1 MSELTPAHLHV
12 PLLPPTVFGDGHEW
26 MENLRFGWKPV
37 PAWGRGMRALGD
49 WPLVIVVHLNDQQNG
64 VYAVATYTK
73 GDITCRAFTDRA
85 ERNAATDEI
94 AAEHR
99 RFTSEGPFD
108 LPPEGKPL
116 LTQHTDLSNWD
127 RYLAEKDQLPE
138 PKEENQ

>member
-1 MSELTPAHLHV
+1 MQ
-12 PLLPPTVFGDGHEW
+12 
-26 MENLRFGWKPV
+26 NLRFGWKPV

-49 WPLVIVVHLNDQQNG
+49 WPLVIVVHLNDQRNG
-64 VYAVATYTK
+64 VYAVATYIK
-73 GDITCRAFTDRA
+73 GDITCRVFTDRA

-99 RFTSEGPFD
+99 RLTSEGPFD

-116 LTQHTDLSNWD
+116 LTQHTDLSIWD
-127 RYLAEKDQLPE
+127 RYLAEKDQLSE